1 MFIVRQFR
9 YLSYVIEFKYS
20 FMLGAVLGAD
30 DTKSRPEE
38 SDLGE
43 DMDRLAGAV

>member
-1 MFIVRQFR
+1 MP
-9 YLSYVIEFKYS
+9 
-20 FMLGAVLGAD
+20 GAVLGAD

-43 DMDRLAGAV
+43 EMDTLVGDV

>member
-1 MFIVRQFR
+1 
-9 YLSYVIEFKYS
+9 
-20 FMLGAVLGAD
+20 MLGAVLGAD